1 MVGCLFVLL
10 VGSFAMQQLLNLM
23 KSHLFIFA
31 FVVLQIETILFLPF
45 SICMSFISFSC
56 LITMLGLPVSPML
69 IRSLETGYLCLVP
82 DFRRKNFLSLF
93 DMMLAVDFLYMTFIM
108 LRYVS
113 SIPTLLRVFI
123 RNGCWILQMLFL
135 YCWYGHILF
144 ILHFV
149 NVLYWLVC
157 RCWTIFLSLK

>member
-1 MVGCLFVLL
+1 
-10 VGSFAMQQLLNLM
+10 MQQLLNLM

-82 DFRRKNFLSLF
+82 DFIIGRTNAEAEAPILWPSDVKNTGKDPHSGK
-93 DMMLAVDFLYMTFIM
+93 
-108 LRYVS
+108 
-113 SIPTLLRVFI
+113 
-123 RNGCWILQMLFL
+123 N
-135 YCWYGHILF
+135 
-144 ILHFV
+144 
-149 NVLYWLVC
+149 
-157 RCWTIFLSLK
+157 